1 MDIQQASKIAK
12 QNGGIILGYHTV
24 PLPVYH
30 LIVSYE
36 TFDENPFFPIK
47 RALLKCANNFEEK
60 KNERTIDVKFIS
72 CLLGMDRHLVQQQFD
87 ELKEKNLIYID
98 PETTAYRISDEAKRT
113 FLVAG
118 ARPKKRMYGSVL
130 LDGAT
135 FKFLPK
141 EAYTPILD
149 GSVNIWNEIRWQNI
163 EAHKPVDLS
172 VDHQSADIINI
183 KNALNRQDMSY
194 QILGLE
200 HKECSDFQVVDI
212 KKKYIYPVYV
222 VYIGKKDDSVSKL
235 AYIGN
240 VSIKTKALSKIDD
253 YTFSIIRSDQ
263 GGVYIRA
270 NLGYGANE
278 KTKNKCIGYCSD
290 DKVISDAIC
299 NEYGLST
306 DVSDIVVNDSS
317 QIGCHVRI
325 SKELL
330 CQSTTPSKI
339 IADCSNKD
347 TQTGEED
354 PRCIIKLND
363 KKSKGIIVF
372 KVEHQITTYIE
383 LNRAIRN
390 SGSSKDLEN
399 RLQSITT
406 DWRRCLIDMGE
417 YSTLEEIDCDKY
429 IHSL

>member
-1 MDIQQASKIAK
+1 MDMQQATKIAK
-12 QNGGIILGYHTV
+12 QNGGTLLGYHTV
-24 PLPVYH
+24 PLPVYQ

-47 RALLKCANNFEEK
+47 RALLKCANDFDK
-60 KNERTIDVKFIS
+60 KSIKRTINVRFIS
-72 CLLGMDRHLVQQQFD
+72 CLLGMDYHLVQQD
-87 ELKEKNLIYID
+87 LEELKEKKLIYTD
-98 PETTAYRISDEAKRT
+98 PETAIYRVSDEAKRT
-113 FLVAG
+113 FLSAG
-118 ARPKKRMYGSVL
+118 ARPQKKVYGSVL
-130 LDGAT
+130 LDGVS
-135 FKFLPK
+135 FRFLPK
-141 EAYTPILD
+141 EVYASILD
-149 GSVNIWNEIRWQNI
+149 NSVNIWNEIRWQNI

-172 VDHQSADIINI
+172 VDQQSADIINI
-183 KNALNRQDMSY
+183 EKALNRQDMPY

-200 HKECSDFQVVDI
+200 HKDCSDFKVVDI

-222 VYIGKKDDSVSKL
+222 VYIGRKDGSVSKL

-240 VSIKTKALSKIDD
+240 VLIKTKALSKIDD

-278 KTKNKCIGYCSD
+278 KTKNKCIGFCSD

-325 SKELL
+325 SKEIL

-406 DWRRCLIDMGE
+406 DWRRYLIDMGE

>member
-1 MDIQQASKIAK
+1 MDVQQATKIAK
-12 QNGGIILGYHTV
+12 QNGGILLGYHTV
-24 PLPVYH
+24 PLPVYQ
-30 LIVSYE
+30 LIVSYDA
-36 TFDENPFFPIK
+36 FDENPFFPIK
-47 RALLKCANNFEEK
+47 KALLKCVNDFEG
-60 KNERTIDVKFIS
+60 KNIKRTINVKFIS
-72 CLLGMDRHLVQQQFD
+72 CLLGMDYRLVQQEFED
-87 ELKEKNLIYID
+87 LKDKSLIYAD
-98 PETTAYRISDEAKRT
+98 PETSVYRVSDEAKRT
-113 FLVAG
+113 FLAAG
-118 ARPKKRMYGSVL
+118 ARPKKQMYGSVL
-130 LDGAT
+130 LDGAS

-149 GSVNIWNEIRWQNI
+149 DSVNIWNEIRWQNI

-183 KNALNRQDMSY
+183 KEALNRQDMPY

-200 HKECSDFQVVDI
+200 HKECSGFQVVNI

-222 VYIGKKDDSVSKL
+222 IYIGKKDGSVSKL

-240 VSIKTKALSKIDD
+240 VSIKTKALSKVDD

-299 NEYGLST
+299 NEYGLSA
-306 DVSDIVVNDSS
+306 DASNVVVNDSS
-317 QIGCHVRI
+317 QMGCHVHI
-325 SKELL
+325 SKEIL
-330 CQSTTPSKI
+330 CQSTAPSKI

-347 TQTGEED
+347 MQTGEED

-372 KVEHQITTYIE
+372 KVEHQIAVYIE

-399 RLQSITT
+399 RLQSITI

-417 YSTLEEIDCDKY
+417 YSTLEKIDCDKY

>member
-12 QNGGIILGYHTV
+12 QNGGVLLGYHTM
-24 PLPVYH
+24 PLPVYQ
-30 LIVSYE
+30 LIVEYE

-47 RALLKCANNFEEK
+47 RALLKCANDYEEK

-98 PETTAYRISDEAKRT
+98 PETAVYRLSDEAKRT

-130 LDGAT
+130 LDGAS

-141 EAYTPILD
+141 EAYAPILD
-149 GSVNIWNEIRWQNI
+149 GSVSIWNEMRWQNI
-163 EAHKPVDLS
+163 VTHKPVDLS

-183 KNALNRQDMSY
+183 EKALNRQDMPY
-194 QILGLE
+194 QVLGLE
-200 HKECSDFQVVDI
+200 HKDCSDFRVIDI

-222 VYIGKKDDSVSKL
+222 VYIEKKDGSVGKL

-263 GGVYIRA
+263 GEVYIRA
-270 NLGYGANE
+270 NLGYGASE
-278 KTKNKCIGYCSD
+278 KIKNKCIGYCFD
-290 DKVISDAIC
+290 DKVISDVIC
-299 NEYGLST
+299 NEYGLNT

-325 SKELL
+325 TKEIL
-330 CQSTTPSKI
+330 CQSTVPSKI

-347 TQTGEED
+347 AQTGED
-354 PRCIIKLND
+354 NPRCIIKLND

-372 KVEHQITTYIE
+372 KVEHRITTYIE
-383 LNRAIRN
+383 LHRAIRN
-390 SGSSKDLEN
+390 GGSRKDLEN
-399 RLQSITT
+399 HLQSITI
-406 DWRRCLIDMGE
+406 DWRHCLIDMGE

>member
-1 MDIQQASKIAK
+1 M
-12 QNGGIILGYHTV
+12 
-24 PLPVYH
+24 
-30 LIVSYE
+30 
-36 TFDENPFFPIK
+36 
-47 RALLKCANNFEEK
+47 
-60 KNERTIDVKFIS
+60 
-72 CLLGMDRHLVQQQFD
+72 
-87 ELKEKNLIYID
+87 
-98 PETTAYRISDEAKRT
+98 
-113 FLVAG
+113 
-118 ARPKKRMYGSVL
+118 
-130 LDGAT
+130 
-135 FKFLPK
+135 
-141 EAYTPILD
+141 
-149 GSVNIWNEIRWQNI
+149 
-163 EAHKPVDLS
+163 
-172 VDHQSADIINI
+172 
-183 KNALNRQDMSY
+183 
-194 QILGLE
+194 
-200 HKECSDFQVVDI
+200 
-212 KKKYIYPVYV
+212 
-222 VYIGKKDDSVSKL
+222 
-235 AYIGN
+235 
-240 VSIKTKALSKIDD
+240 SIKTKALSKIDD